1 MTNYVIGNSATHI
14 LALIW
19 CKNSNFWGHKVKK
32 PKFGDFRG
40 NLGIF
45 RRWSTLEIPHGWSFI
60 DTVMGISRD
69 DWKCPEDDI
78 YAFWG
83 L

>member
-14 LALIW
+14 LTLIW

-45 RRWSTLEIPHGWSFI
+45 RRWSTLEIPHGRSSI
-60 DTVMGISRD
+60 DTVIGISRD
-69 DWKCPEDDI
+69 DWKCPEDI